1 MMFKIMSKL
10 VMSILNIKYGS
21 SIKLFKIFTMLLLV
35 IVSLTSCNALSS
47 SRNNSWQKKYDFS
60 KKRNPPFNT
69 FVASG
74 GMKKRKDMLTPGE
87 YRIQSEING
96 VDVKAFNN
104 RIPSDS
110 INNNQMS
117 SGIINDHSSV
127 TSTGNCGKKIG
138 ISAVPGQKT
147 VSVTTSDADGAQVPT
162 SVGIS
167 PNSNG
172 GNTVNLQTYVDT
184 SKIPELK

>member
-1 MMFKIMSKL
+1 
-10 VMSILNIKYGS
+10 MSILNIKHGS
-21 SIKLFKIFTMLLLV
+21 SIQLFKTFTMLLLV
-35 IVSLTSCNALSS
+35 TVFLTSCNALSS
-47 SRNNSWQKKYDFS
+47 SRNNNWQNKYDFS
-60 KKRNPPFNT
+60 NKRNPPFNT

-87 YRIQSEING
+87 YRIQNEING

-104 RIPSDS
+104 RIPSDG
-110 INNNQMS
+110 INNNPMSS
-117 SGIINDHSSV
+117 SGITNNLNNHSST
-127 TSTGNCGKKIG
+127 TSNGNCGKKIG

-167 PNSNG
+167 PNSDG